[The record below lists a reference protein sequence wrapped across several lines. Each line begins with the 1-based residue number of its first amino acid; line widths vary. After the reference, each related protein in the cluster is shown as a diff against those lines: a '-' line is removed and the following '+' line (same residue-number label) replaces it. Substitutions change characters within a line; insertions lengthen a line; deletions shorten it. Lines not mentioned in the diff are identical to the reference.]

1 MNTRH
6 ASVLIALF
14 ASSCLLTSDS
24 STELTTQPGTVP
36 IVGIEAS
43 GWESGNPPSNAIDGS
58 LSTRWSNLGS
68 GSWIQVDLGTAQAI
82 TSVGVAWHLGTQ
94 RTSTFQLGLSQDG
107 ATFTPAFTGTSS
119 GTTTNLETYTLATAT
134 ARYVRVTVNGN
145 TRNSW
150 ASITELRVATAASA
164 DSTRPTIAI
173 TAPTADLTLPV
184 GTVAVRGTAA
194 DNAGGSGVKS
204 IEVKVDSASYQPAI
218 PVAPGDWSSWTLAV
232 SVPTTGTH
240 VIAARARDHAGN
252 VAWATVSDAYTS
264 TGTTGSTTDRFGVAQ
279 LYPTITGGK
288 EWFAKWDVSP
298 RTFTGQDPADPWFDA
313 DHGDGSYKVDGQGL
327 LKISGSG
334 PRMYVHDPALV
345 DQWRNVEITM
355 YFKRVA
361 DNGTNWG
368 GLVAVARSNHGTIGN
383 EDDNLCDTRGLIARM
398 RYDGH
403 IDFEKETSHPRSVA
417 IMNKTQWSGGMP
429 KNVWIGYKHV
439 VYDLPDGN
447 TKQELYLDTTDGAN
461 GGTWVKLSELV
472 DTGTNFGVGGVPCK
486 AGMDPAARLTAAPT
500 RAGSETGKP
509 NISVYFRTDGV
520 STDGMIYKK
529 GSIREITP

>member
-1 MNTRH
+1 M
-6 ASVLIALF
+6 
-14 ASSCLLTSDS
+14 TSES

-36 IVGIEAS
+36 IVGISANGSET
-43 GWESGNPPSNAIDGS
+43 GNPPSNALDGS
-58 LSTRWSNLGS
+58 LSTRWSNYGT
-68 GSWIQVDLGTAQAI
+68 GSWIQADLGSVQSISSVAI
-82 TSVGVAWHLGTQ
+82 AWYAGTQ
-94 RTSTFQLGLSQDG
+94 RTSKFQLGLSQDG
-107 ATFTPAFTGTSS
+107 STFTPAFTGTSS
-119 GTTTNLETYTLATAT
+119 GTTTDLEAYSLAPTN

-145 TRNSW
+145 TQNLW
-150 ASITELRVATAASA
+150 ASITELRVAVPVAT
-164 DSTRPTIAI
+164 DTTKPTVAI
-173 TAPTADLTLPV
+173 TAPTAGLTLPV
-184 GTVAVRGTAA
+184 GTTMVRGTAA

-204 IEVKVDSASYQPAI
+204 VEVKVDSASYQPAI

-240 VIAARARDHAGN
+240 VIAARVRDHAGN
-252 VAWATVSDAYTS
+252 VAWAKVSDTYTTAGS
-264 TGTTGSTTDRFGVAQ
+264 GSGTGSGSDTGTPTDSAFDRFGVAQ
-279 LYPTITGGK
+279 LYPTIAGGK

-368 GLVAVARSNHGTIGN
+368 GLVAVARSNHGTIGD
-383 EDDNLCDTRGLIARM
+383 EDVNLCDTRGIIARM

-417 IMNKTQWSGGMP
+417 TLNKTIWSGGMP
-429 KNVWIGYKHV
+429 KNVWLGYKQV

-461 GGTWVKLSELV
+461 GGTWVKINEII
-472 DTGTNFGVGGVPCK
+472 DTGSNFGVGGTPCK
-486 AGMDPAARLTAAPT
+486 SGMDPAARLTAAPT
-500 RAGSETGKP
+500 RLGSETGKP
-509 NISVYFRTDGV
+509 NISVYFRSDGVYTDGLV
-520 STDGMIYKK
+520 YKK